1 MSEYQFWHGDMRLLE
16 AYKKAYYRNISYNAW
31 YNGMYNRIA
40 VEIGAKNAL
49 ATKKSERIDRWVD
62 YNDPIENE
70 KPKVAKDSN
79 KKDEEFRKYQLRQ
92 RAWLF
97 GKK

>member
-16 AYKKAYYRNISYNAW
+16 AYKKAYYRNISYTAW

-49 ATKKSERIDRWVD
+49 ATKKSNHIDEWVD
-62 YNDPIENE
+62 YKDPIEKKKKD
-70 KPKVAKDSN
+70 KPKN
-79 KKDEEFRKYQLRQ
+79 KLEHEKEFRLHQARQ
-92 RAWLF
+92 NAWLF
-97 GKK
+97 HR